1 MAVFNPFL
9 PSFQNNPYPQ
19 YAALRAAEPVHFSP
33 ALQAWVLTAYEDC
46 ALVLR
51 DDETFSSSSDSAS
64 GQLAQVLQRQRREFP
79 LGETPTVL
87 NSDPPVHTRL
97 RTLLNHAF
105 TPRAIEGLRPRIEE
119 IAASLLADADASGDR
134 FDVASGF
141 AQPLPIIVIA
151 ELLGVP
157 PEDRDRFRRW
167 SGAIAR
173 ATDVLN
179 TPAILD
185 AAREA
190 TTELIAYMDE
200 VVAQRRHAPEADI
213 LTALS
218 QAEEDGERLSHE
230 ELLAFSI
237 LLLLAGHETTSNLI
251 GNGLLALAARPEL
264 AASLRADA
272 SLLPSAVEELLRY
285 DSSVQGVVRFAR
297 REAELRGRTIE
308 QGARPCCRWSAR
320 PTATRSSSA
329 IPTNSTS
336 SVHRTATSRSGAA
349 STSASARRSPASRAR
364 SPSPPC
370 SIASPSCASPGTASS
385 APARCCCAASAGSS
399 WRSEPRGTRRG
410 AVAECAP

>member
-9 PSFQNNPYPQ
+9 PSFQADPYPQ
-19 YAALRAAEPVHFSP
+19 YAALRANDPVHFSL

-51 DDETFSSSSDSAS
+51 DDETFSSSSDTAS
-64 GQLAQVLQRQRREFP
+64 GQLAEVLQQQRREFP

-97 RTLLNHAF
+97 RGLLNRAF

-119 IAASLLADADASGDR
+119 IAASLLIDADAATGR
-134 FDVASGF
+134 FDVATGF

-157 PEDRDRFRRW
+157 AEDRDRFKRW
-167 SGAIAR
+167 SVAIAR

-179 TPAILD
+179 APAVLA

-190 TTELIAYMDE
+190 TRELVAYMDA
-200 VVAQRRHAPEADI
+200 VVAERRRAPGADI
-213 LTALS
+213 LTALAA
-218 QAEEDGERLSHE
+218 AEEEGDRLSHD

-237 LLLLAGHETTSNLI
+237 LLLLAGHETTTNLI

-264 AASLRADA
+264 VARLRGDR
-272 SLLPSAVEELLRY
+272 SLLAPAVEELLRY

-297 REAELRGRTIE
+297 RRTELRGRTIE
-308 QGARPCCRWSAR
+308 QGAALLPM
-320 PTATRSSSA
+320 
-329 IPTNSTS
+329 
-336 SVHRTATSRSGAA
+336 VGAA
-349 STSASARRSPASRAR
+349 NRDPAQFPDPDDLDLAR
-364 SPSPPC
+364 SPNRHLAFGRGIHFCLGAPLARLEGE
-370 SIASPSCASPGTASS
+370 IAFRALLDRFP
-385 APARCCCAASAGSS
+385 
-399 WRSEPRGTRRG
+399 EPRIAEGGVERSGTLLLRG
-410 AVAECAP
+410 LGRLELEV

>member
-19 YAALRAAEPVHFSP
+19 YAALRAAEPVHFSL

-51 DDETFSSSSDSAS
+51 DEETFSSSSDTAS
-64 GQLAQVLQRQRREFP
+64 GQLAQVLQQQRREFP

-97 RTLLNHAF
+97 RTLLNRAF

-119 IAASLLADADASGDR
+119 IAASLLTDVDDPGGR
-134 FDVASGF
+134 FDVATGF

-185 AAREA
+185 AARQA
-190 TTELIAYMDE
+190 ATELIAYMDE

-218 QAEEDGERLSHE
+218 KAEEDGERLSHE

-251 GNGLLALAARPEL
+251 GNGWSPLAARPEL
-264 AASLRADA
+264 AARLRADR
-272 SLLPSAVEELLRY
+272 SLLPSAVEELLRF
-285 DSSVQGVVRFAR
+285 DSSVQGVVRFAPPGGGAARPHDRAGRGPAAAGR
-297 REAELRGRTIE
+297 RRQPRPGTVRRSRRARHRTLAEPPPRVRARHPLLPRSAARPLEGEIAFAALLDRFPELR
-308 QGARPCCRWSAR
+308 
-320 PTATRSSSA
+320 
-329 IPTNSTS
+329 
-336 SVHRTATSRSGAA
+336 
-349 STSASARRSPASRAR
+349 
-364 SPSPPC
+364 
-370 SIASPSCASPGTASS
+370 
-385 APARCCCAASAGSS
+385 
-399 WRSEPRGTRRG
+399 
-410 AVAECAP
+410 VAEDGVERAGTLLLRGVGRLELEV

>member
-9 PSFQNNPYPQ
+9 PSFQADPYPQ
-19 YAALRAAEPVHFSP
+19 YAALRAADPVHYSL

-51 DDETFSSSSDSAS
+51 DDETFSSSSNTAS
-64 GQLAQVLQRQRREFP
+64 GQLAEVLQQQRREFP

-97 RTLLNHAF
+97 RGLLNRAF

-119 IAASLLADADASGDR
+119 IAASLLDDVDASNGR
-134 FDVASGF
+134 FDVARGF

-157 PEDRDRFRRW
+157 PEDRDRFKRW
-167 SGAIAR
+167 SVAIAR
-173 ATDVLN
+173 TTDVLN

-190 TTELIAYMDE
+190 TRELIAYMDE
-200 VVAQRRHAPEADI
+200 VVAQRRRAPGADI
-213 LTALS
+213 LTALAA
-218 QAEEDGERLSHE
+218 AEEEGERLSHD

-237 LLLLAGHETTSNLI
+237 LLLLAGHETTTNLI

-264 AASLRADA
+264 VARLRAEP

-297 REAELRGRTIE
+297 RRTELGGRTIE
-308 QGARPCCRWSAR
+308 QGAALLPM
-320 PTATRSSSA
+320 
-329 IPTNSTS
+329 
-336 SVHRTATSRSGAA
+336 VGAA
-349 STSASARRSPASRAR
+349 NRDPAQFSEPDELDLAR
-364 SPSPPC
+364 SPNRHLAFGRGIHFCLGAPLSRLEGE
-370 SIASPSCASPGTASS
+370 IAF
-385 APARCCCAASAGSS
+385 
-399 WRSEPRGTRRG
+399 G
-410 AVAECAP
+410 ALLDRFPQLRVAEDGVERSGTLLLRGVGRLELEV

>member
-9 PSFQNNPYPQ
+9 PSFQADPYPQ
-19 YAALRAAEPVHFSP
+19 YAALRAADPVHFSL
-33 ALQAWVLTAYEDC
+33 ALQAWVLTAWEDC

-51 DDETFSSSSDSAS
+51 DDETFSSSSNSAS
-64 GQLAQVLQRQRREFP
+64 GQLAEVLQQQRREFP

-97 RTLLNHAF
+97 RSLLNRAF

-119 IAASLLADADASGDR
+119 IAASLLGDVDAPNGR
-134 FDVASGF
+134 FDVAGGF

-157 PEDRDRFRRW
+157 PEDRDRFKRW
-167 SGAIAR
+167 SAAIAR
-173 ATDVLN
+173 TTDVLN

-190 TTELIAYMDE
+190 TRELIAYMDE
-200 VVAQRRHAPEADI
+200 VVAQRRDAPGADI
-213 LTALS
+213 LTALAA
-218 QAEEDGERLSHE
+218 AEEEGERLSHD

-237 LLLLAGHETTSNLI
+237 LLLLAGHETTTNLI

-264 AASLRADA
+264 VARLRAEP

-297 REAELRGRTIE
+297 RRTELGGRSIE
-308 QGARPCCRWSAR
+308 QGAALLPM
-320 PTATRSSSA
+320 
-329 IPTNSTS
+329 
-336 SVHRTATSRSGAA
+336 VGAA
-349 STSASARRSPASRAR
+349 NRDPARFGDPDELDLAR
-364 SPSPPC
+364 SPNRHLAFGRGIHFCLGAPLARLEGEVAFRALLERFPQPRVAGDGVERS
-370 SIASPSCASPGTASS
+370 GTLLL
-385 APARCCCAASAGSS
+385 
-399 WRSEPRGTRRG
+399 RGVGRLELET
-410 AVAECAP
+410 